1 MVSGFRRALDGGH
14 RQSATN
20 TQTEPSRGTIGAPV
34 LTQWEQPETSCP
46 CEVFQPGCRDVRAG
60 QGANSD
66 RSAEQCA
73 HEEWGGYTR
82 LPELSGSLE
91 PCPIPE
97 KSGMQSNCGAGRKDA
112 EQTVL
117 RPTISSDNTPEQEEG
132 HVHGTEMRIRI
143 PRRASGFTRSSVP
156 SPYLATA

>member
-1 MVSGFRRALDGGH
+1 MVSGFRRALDGGQ
-14 RQSATN
+14 RQSATS

-91 PCPIPE
+91 PCPQFLKNLDRSPITAQDE
-97 KSGMQSNCGAGRKDA
+97 KMLSK
-112 EQTVL
+112 L
-117 RPTISSDNTPEQEEG
+117 SSA
-132 HVHGTEMRIRI
+132 
-143 PRRASGFTRSSVP
+143 PR
-156 SPYLATA
+156 